1 MNAPLRWTA
10 ALAAVGVLGFAA
22 GRYFGTT
29 EELRLSQLSFPVVAP
44 DGSAPFASTP
54 AVAAQRPVPR
64 TLREILKLH
73 GDFTQ
78 SAALYV
84 LAASSDKKGIERLL
98 DETETIDRESE
109 RRAAATI
116 LYQRYAELDPG
127 AAVEHMMNREAGLDT
142 NWLYAVF
149 YSWART
155 DVNGALARAA
165 KLDDRNRSM
174 AGTAIV
180 RSRDDLPTAEREALG
195 SKLNLHVA
203 VRDPSTTD
211 MRAPKAA
218 EQAWRNALAVRDREA
233 RQSGLYMV
241 ARDWTMQDPHAAIR
255 AIESLQ
261 NRSERDQLLQ
271 HAVQTWSEKN
281 PREAVEW
288 VFERPPSMQRT
299 QLLAQALS
307 AFVTQEPTSAVTMLD
322 RLSPGERQH
331 MMPQVLM
338 TWASADPQAAAAW
351 LEKQDDPQ
359 TYQRALGMIASV
371 YVERDPDEALRWA
384 ATLSEENEQMVM
396 GVVIQRMAQD
406 DPEQAAGM
414 IGRLKEGPARDNG
427 IMAVA
432 SIWAQSD
439 PRAALSWVERQP
451 RSDSTPMQYRAVFEQ
466 WIAYDPDAAISQ
478 LNFILDASTRNAA
491 ILGILE
497 GWNLDSSLVDR
508 LYQRLEGAEARST
521 AAAQLFYRLRE
532 TDPQAAERY
541 RSAAGITEGESL
553 GEIVVN

>member
-155 DVNGALARAA
+155 DLNGALARAA

-396 GVVIQRMAQD
+396 
-406 DPEQAAGM
+406 
-414 IGRLKEGPARDNG
+414 
-427 IMAVA
+427 AVA